1 MDNMREVWEL
11 ATKDEAGNDVSVP
24 LPVVIDA
31 ARFAENAWFIC
42 QRDEAYRHS
51 TIGEV
56 RSHILTLKLFLV

>member
-24 LPVVIDA
+24 IPVVIDA

-51 TIGEV
+51 TIAEV
-56 RSHILTLKLFLV
+56 GSHTHRLRRP